1 MSLLLPFSIHLVR
14 TESCPWRASTVVVV
28 NEAGK
33 IQGQSMANPP
43 FPPTFWPLLSE
54 RCFVSD
60 LAHKGGSGEFL
71 LSSSFN
77 PLPSRP
83 PRCCLLPPRARPL
96 VPSFSTHWYVQH
108 PLCLLAL
115 FRRQLTYPTDQT
127 DIKTVIQLSYQ
138 ASRSSDSSSVRL
150 YHVSNTVL
158 CDTPLI

>member
-33 IQGQSMANPP
+33 IHGQSMANPP

-127 DIKTVIQLSYQ
+127 DIKRLSFNF
-138 ASRSSDSSSVRL
+138 RTRRL
-150 YHVSNTVL
+150 GRRIPHLYVSIMSL
-158 CDTPLI
+158 TPFYATHR